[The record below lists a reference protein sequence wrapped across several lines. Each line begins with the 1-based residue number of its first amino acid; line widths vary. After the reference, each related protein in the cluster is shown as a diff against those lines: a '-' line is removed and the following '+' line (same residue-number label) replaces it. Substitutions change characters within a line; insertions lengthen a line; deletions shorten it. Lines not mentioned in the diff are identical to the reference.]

1 MAFNSFALSLSSKEQ
16 VGGQGESK
24 KAGGRNKGKAMM
36 QNYMKQYIIH
46 CSMNLNISLEN
57 GYNKQHS
64 PWRAM
69 TPATDFSPLK
79 LEIIGGI
86 LQTEDDP
93 GYCFYAAEKCAFKMS
108 KSTQMVAWTQRWM
121 GEEDQEGQADRD
133 RPRKMEGERE

>member
-24 KAGGRNKGKAMM
+24 KAGGRNKGKTMM

-64 PWRAM
+64 P
-69 TPATDFSPLK
+69 
-79 LEIIGGI
+79 
-86 LQTEDDP
+86 
-93 GYCFYAAEKCAFKMS
+93 
-108 KSTQMVAWTQRWM
+108 
-121 GEEDQEGQADRD
+121 
-133 RPRKMEGERE
+133 